1 MMAVAVVVLE
11 ARPLA
16 GALEVVG
23 EPKSAGRRSAAW
35 VVVPMDCLVVV
46 APTAVLGPKV
56 CPARQ
61 LPTDV
66 HENCLPSAG
75 DPEDLQAAAPAS
87 VFHKLVMP
95 EAQTAS
101 GKVL

>member
-11 ARPLA
+11 AHPLA
-16 GALEVVG
+16 EGLEAVG
-23 EPKSAGRRSAAW
+23 EPNAAGRRSAAW

-46 APTAVLGPKV
+46 VPKAVLGPKIR
-56 CPARQ
+56 PDRQ

-66 HENCLPSAG
+66 HENCLPSAD
-75 DPEDLQAAAPAS
+75 DPVDHQAAVPALA
-87 VFHKLVMP
+87 FRELVWP

>member
-1 MMAVAVVVLE
+1 MVVLE
-11 ARPLA
+11 AYPLA

-23 EPKSAGRRSAAW
+23 DPKTAGRKSAAW

-46 APTAVLGPKV
+46 VPKAVLGPKV
-56 CPARQ
+56 RPDRQ
-61 LPTDV
+61 LPADV
-66 HENCLPSAG
+66 QENCLPSAG

-87 VFHKLVMP
+87 ASHKLVML
-95 EAQTAS
+95 EAQSAS